1 MAYATK
7 HNATTEIAESIGE
20 TLRQSAGLK
29 VDVRAVD
36 TIDDITSYDVVILGS
51 AVYVSQWQPKAVDFL
66 TNHADELAQRT
77 VWLFSSGPTGEGDP
91 ETLLDGWSF
100 PEALQPLVEKIH
112 PRGVKVFHG
121 KLDLDNAELFRT
133 ICQPGRP
140 RAGRGFPKL
149 GGDSIV
155 GEAHRPVC
163 ITRNRV
169 YHRLADS
176 ESGDTGSRIWKV
188 LPVLG

>member
-1 MAYATK
+1 MTRILVAYATK

-100 PEALQPLVEKIH
+100 PEALQPLVEKIQ

-121 KLDLDNAELFRT
+121 KLDLDNLNFFERSVSRVVHAPEGDFRNWEE
-133 ICQPGRP
+133 IQSWAKHIAQC
-140 RAGRGFPKL
+140 
-149 GGDSIV
+149 V
-155 GEAHRPVC
+155 
-163 ITRNRV
+163 
-169 YHRLADS
+169 
-176 ESGDTGSRIWKV
+176 
-188 LPVLG
+188 